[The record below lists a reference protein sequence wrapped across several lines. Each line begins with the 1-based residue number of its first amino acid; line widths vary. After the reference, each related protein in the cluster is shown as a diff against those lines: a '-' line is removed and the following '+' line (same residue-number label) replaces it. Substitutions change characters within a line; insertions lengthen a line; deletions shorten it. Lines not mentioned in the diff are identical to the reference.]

1 MSEWRP
7 EGWVATKQEWCGKR
21 YNDRGLCDLCPG
33 NPLTCCTQEE
43 FLVDAMLAALRERAK
58 KCAESSV
65 LLREHLE
72 NVQPDGVWVFIPE
85 APSVPAHEKEVGA

>member
-7 EGWVATKQEWCGKR
+7 EGWKDTKENTLVATT
-21 YNDRGLCDLCPG
+21 D
-33 NPLTCCTQEE
+33 PLERALQAVSFE
-43 FLVDAMLAALRERAK
+43 LGADAMLAALRERAK

-72 NVQPDGVWVFIPE
+72 NVQADGVWVFIPE